1 MTVWKQSGQKVDENT
16 TRKIES
22 LLTKAVMIDP
32 KFSDAYVQLGNLKS
46 QRMAFAEAAEL
57 YAKAIE
63 ADPQSS
69 EAHYRLGVAYDR
81 LGERDKAKQEFQL
94 HEDIERQHAA
104 AIDRERR
111 EVKQFVVE
119 VPDKPVRMDHQ

>member
-1 MTVWKQSGQKVDENT
+1 MT
-16 TRKIES
+16 
-22 LLTKAVMIDP
+22 DP
-32 KFSDAYVQLGNLKS
+32 KFSDPYVQLGNLKS
-46 QRMAFAEAAEL
+46 QQRDFAAGAAL

-63 ADPQSS
+63 VNPQSS

-81 LGERDKAKQEFQL
+81 LGELDKAKQEFQL
-94 HEDIERQHAA
+94 HDEIERQHAA

-119 VPDKPVRMDHQ
+119 VPNRTVGMDHQ